1 MPKKRFLCESSHFIE
16 IHQDSSKFI
25 GKPSHFSFV
34 VMISQQKFDVRRTS
48 KSDESSIV
56 IELKFLH
63 TETIQVF
70 LGVQVQFLLPDWQF
84 TLFNFKF
91 LNGWDIWLRQAC

>member
-1 MPKKRFLCESSHFIE
+1 MPKKRFLCETSHFIE

-56 IELKFLH
+56 YRINASAYRNHPSL
-63 TETIQVF
+63 
-70 LGVQVQFLLPDWQF
+70 LGGTGSIPVARLAIHVV
-84 TLFNFKF
+84 
-91 LNGWDIWLRQAC
+91 